1 MSDLLSQ
8 KANVYGSVQTWD
20 ADGGEHYGDEAELY
34 LNEPCLL
41 VPMSAQQSALHGL
54 DFASRPYLALF
65 NPTRYITRASTG
77 QAYQDVR
84 VAVVDSTHT
93 TISYMV
99 VGPQVRF
106 GEGFDID
113 DVDHLEVPV
122 VRRDS
127 A

>member
-1 MSDLLSQ
+1 M
-8 KANVYGSVQTWD
+8 YGRAQSWD
-20 ADGGEHYGDEAELY
+20 SEGAEVFGDEATLY
-34 LNEPCLL
+34 TSEPCLL
-41 VPMSAQQSALHGL
+41 VPMSAQQAALAGL
-54 DFASRPYLALF
+54 NFAERPYLALF

-84 VAVVDSTHT
+84 IEMMDSTHT
-93 TISYMV
+93 AISYKVM
-99 VGPQVRF
+99 GPQVRF
-106 GEGFDID
+106 GEGFGID